1 MSISKLNENSYDK
14 LASSPTHLF
23 FSRVVEMI
31 VSNINPNGPKWW
43 AILDERIDIEWYA
56 KKKKAKDMKHLLR
69 GFPGNG
75 LNVMHWRDRKFGP
88 YGILE
93 DTHED
98 EGDLKNDAKDEIY
111 LFECSVYAGTLL
123 FVDNDFGRVIVTRCN
138 FVAGPDKNAVDE
150 FKNSYL
156 KDERERN
163 KRVLDYQGYAVSSF
177 RQMEWSGI
185 FLADKMG
192 EEIRKSCESFFKSK
206 DMYIKNMID
215 WKLGILLIGPPGNGK
230 TAVCRALATSIGMP
244 VIYCNMTDAE
254 PYSMITSLPHT
265 IRINAPCVLM
275 VEDVDAMTGN
285 ESLRA
290 GFLNIIDGLTGVS
303 GVLTVASTNSPD
315 KLDPAFSSRPSRFDE
330 LYLFRNPDDKM
341 REKILRNKLGD
352 DAKDRFD
359 IPHLVQETN
368 GFSAA
373 FVQEVV
379 VKAMREAFLSGKQ
392 VTSTLLRNSV
402 KKVRKHVTDSSENWT
417 GRIGFS

>member
-1 MSISKLNENSYDK
+1 
-14 LASSPTHLF
+14 
-23 FSRVVEMI
+23 
-31 VSNINPNGPKWW
+31 
-43 AILDERIDIEWYA
+43 
-56 KKKKAKDMKHLLR
+56 
-69 GFPGNG
+69 
-75 LNVMHWRDRKFGP
+75 
-88 YGILE
+88 
-93 DTHED
+93 
-98 EGDLKNDAKDEIY
+98 
-111 LFECSVYAGTLL
+111 
-123 FVDNDFGRVIVTRCN
+123 
-138 FVAGPDKNAVDE
+138 
-150 FKNSYL
+150 
-156 KDERERN
+156 
-163 KRVLDYQGYAVSSF
+163 
-177 RQMEWSGI
+177 
-185 FLADKMG
+185 
-192 EEIRKSCESFFKSK
+192 
-206 DMYIKNMID
+206 
-215 WKLGILLIGPPGNGK
+215 
-230 TAVCRALATSIGMP
+230 
-244 VIYCNMTDAE
+244 
-254 PYSMITSLPHT
+254 
-265 IRINAPCVLM
+265 M